1 MFAIAGENLTKRLRS
16 KAFQVMLSQ
25 EVAWF
30 DEPDNNVGS
39 LCTRLAV
46 EASAV
51 QGVKKILKLNV
62 IKMVDIACILII
74 QRRQE

>member
-16 KAFQVMLSQ
+16 KVFQSMLSQ
-25 EVAWF
+25 EIAWF

-39 LCTRLAV
+39 ICTRLSV

-51 QGVKKILKLNV
+51 QGVMIHFFGFLQTLAFN
-62 IKMVDIACILII
+62 D
-74 QRRQE
+74 R